1 MSNFFFKSHAG
12 PHHLIGRRGHGIP
25 EGPRSLK
32 ENVPDQE
39 EAGACGPIRS
49 HQTRFNIFVHWP
61 GSCRKR
67 PSAPRTVKE
76 GRVPQIIFFFAS
88 FARTTR
94 TRTSRRP
101 SKPRRKRWRPRR
113 GRNLQT
119 DPKPPDQFQH
129 FCTLARELP
138 KETKGLEERKGGQS
152 TTNTFFFAS
161 FDRTTRT
168 RTSRRPSKPRRK
180 RWRPRRGRNLQ
191 TNPKPPDQIRHFC
204 TLAREPPKKTES
216 IEDRKGG
223 QGTTNTSFCISY
235 NHVIVCNISQEEE
248 EELRQAL
255 RASREAARTEEEEKD
270 RQEPAE

>member
-39 EAGACGPIRS
+39 EAGACRPIRS

-76 GRVPQIIFFFAS
+76 GRVPQILFFFLHHLPGRRGHGLPEGPRSLEENVGDQEEAGTCRPIRSHQTS
-88 FARTTR
+88 FNIFVRWPG
-94 TRTSRRP
+94 SC
-101 SKPRRKRWRPRR
+101 RKRPRALR
-113 GRNLQT
+113 T
-119 DPKPPDQFQH
+119 V
-129 FCTLARELP
+129 
-138 KETKGLEERKGGQS
+138 KESRVPQIL
-152 TTNTFFFAS
+152 FFAS

-216 IEDRKGG
+216 LEDRKGG
-223 QGTTNTSFCISY
+223 QGTTNTFFLHI
-235 NHVIVCNISQEEE
+235 I
-248 EELRQAL
+248 
-255 RASREAARTEEEEKD
+255 
-270 RQEPAE
+270 